1 MADKLTVKQEKYV
14 QGLFA
19 GLSQREAYRQAFN
32 CENMKDETIDK
43 RACELAALGKI
54 KGRLKALQDEVT
66 EAIKAKR
73 IITEEEILTEY
84 AKIAKADIKSF
95 LEFRTAQTV
104 VGHDKNTGE
113 PIIDYAQIIEV
124 KDSDEVDGTLI
135 SEVSISKDGTFKFK
149 LHDKMNALEKAG
161 KHLGMF
167 VEKHEVTGKD
177 GGAIEVNRNGEIEE
191 RLRNDPEARELLKQ
205 LYRRTGAI

>member
-1 MADKLTVKQEKYV
+1 MADKPLTIKQEKFA

-19 GLSQREAYRQAFN
+19 GLSQREAYRQAYPSSIN
-32 CENMKDETIDK
+32 WKDKTVDEKACLQAKNDK
-43 RACELAALGKI
+43 VMTRLAELNGK
-54 KGRLKALQDEVT
+54 VV
-66 EAIKAKR
+66 EAITAKK
-73 IITEEEILTEY
+73 IITVEEILTEY
-84 AKIAKADIKSF
+84 AKIAKADIKNF

-124 KDSDEVDGTLI
+124 KDSDKVDGSLI

-149 LHDKMNALEKAG
+149 LHDKLNALEKAG

-167 VEKHEVTGKD
+167 VEKHEHEVTFK
-177 GGAIEVNRNGEIEE
+177 
-191 RLRNDPEARELLKQ
+191 RLEDFFK
-205 LYRRTGAI
+205 